1 MHKIVKVESGT
12 IVSPKGFSTSVTKA
26 GIKASGNEDMALI
39 YSEVPAVTSG
49 AFTSNKF
56 QAAPVIV
63 SKNKLKNNY
72 FSRAIIINSG
82 NANACTGE
90 NGVKNAEISASKV
103 AENLSVKHEEVL
115 VASTGIIG
123 QQLEMDKIL
132 KGIDILTSTLSR
144 KRGHHTAK
152 AIMTTDT
159 KPKEICFSFK
169 VNDKLITIA
178 GIAKG
183 AGMIAPELKTL
194 HATMLSF
201 ITTDA
206 DVSPSYLRSLTD
218 ELVELTFNRIS
229 IDGDMSTNDSLFI
242 MANGLAGNEQ
252 FTGTTE
258 GSSIFKEALYSVMQE
273 LAKMMVLDGEGVT
286 KFVKVNVNGA
296 STYDDAK
303 KCTLS
308 IVNSL
313 LCKTAWF
320 GNDPNWGRIAC
331 AAGYS
336 GAQFDKDKV
345 DIFFNNV
352 QVVKAGCNANANEE
366 ELLRVIREPSFE
378 INVHLNAGVYNY
390 FMFTGDISY
399 DYVKINADY
408 HT

>member
-1 MHKIVKVESGT
+1 MHKTTKVENGT
-12 IVSPKGFSTSVTKA
+12 IVSPKGFSASVTKA
-26 GIKASGNEDMALI
+26 GIKVSGNEDMALI
-39 YSEVPAVTSG
+39 YSEVLAVTSG

-63 SKNKLKNNY
+63 SKNNLEKSF

-82 NANACTGE
+82 NANACTGDE
-90 NGVKNAEISASKV
+90 GVKNAEMSANKV
-103 AENLSVKHEEVL
+103 AKNLSIRQEEVL
-115 VASTGIIG
+115 IASTGIIG
-123 QQLEMDKIL
+123 QQLDMHKIF
-132 KGIDILTSTLSR
+132 KGIEDLTPALSR
-144 KRGHHTAK
+144 KNGHHVAK

-159 KPKEICFSFK
+159 KPKETCYSFE
-169 VNDKLITIA
+169 VDGKLITIA

-206 DVSPSYLRSLTD
+206 DISPSYLRSLTN

-242 MANGLAGNEQ
+242 MANGLAGNDR
-252 FTGTTE
+252 FTGSNE
-258 GSSIFKEALYSVMQE
+258 GSLAFKETLYSVMKD
-273 LAKMMVLDGEGVT
+273 LAEMMVLDGEGVT
-286 KFVKVNVNGA
+286 KFVKVCVNGA
-296 STYDDAK
+296 LTYDDAK

-331 AAGYS
+331 AVGYS

-345 DIFFNNV
+345 DIFFDNV
-352 QVVKAGCNANANEE
+352 QVVKSGCNANADED

-378 INVHLNAGVYNY
+378 IHVNLNAGSHNY
-390 FMFTGDISY
+390 FMLTGDISY